1 MNSIQQAA
9 DLLESSETNLVAN
22 QVASQ
27 PFIHSVLSRLDTYTL
42 LGQTVSETSG
52 RFSGVYSATAPL
64 IVNALQTGSSHSG
77 PNAPERVP
85 GLRLLTGLADNHN
98 FPNSHTDSLLYE
110 LRVAVARSV
119 FTLSDTQASLVSQG
133 FSQFLNQVN
142 ALNQEGAFTP
152 SVPPAA
158 SPLPRGPLYGTLFVS
173 LGSLRNLA
181 SVDSTLSGL
190 QLPGVGNFAGRID
203 VGFVIDRQGN
213 FGIAPYRP
221 RPTPGAP
228 KGVASAN
235 VIAGDIRIQVSN
247 ARNLNELN
255 GLTTVEAIT
264 QGAAL
269 SGEIETSRLPNGV
282 PDVRNFHRLRFR
294 PRVRHRNGIYPG
306 YPTRKPLCIDPGVSK
321 TELNVERRKVRLRP
335 ARRPINDDGRSFGR
349 GDHWAARADH
359 RPEIVPISRTESTAA
374 IARGPGRAATTA
386 GRAEPMIPPAFPLRM
401 TT

>member
-1 MNSIQQAA
+1 MWDIRSRNEARPRRRMTPGIECLDVKDLPGAVGPPLGPYQAPATTIPRVFTPPTIVDPHDEINEFLSAELGSGVNSIQQAA

-52 RFSGVYSATAPL
+52 SLSGVYSATAPL

-77 PNAPERVP
+77 PNAPRRVP

-213 FGIAPYRP
+213 FGIGLTARGPLL
-221 RPTPGAP
+221 GAP
-228 KGVASAN
+228 KGVVSAN

-269 SGEIETSRLPNGV
+269 SGEIETSRLP
-282 PDVRNFHRLRFR
+282 
-294 PRVRHRNGIYPG
+294 
-306 YPTRKPLCIDPGVSK
+306 TGVS
-321 TELNVERRKVRLRP
+321 TFATSIGYGSGLE
-335 ARRPINDDGRSFGR
+335 FGT
-349 GDHWAARADH
+349 GMAYTQVIPLGNLYALI
-359 RPEIVPISRTESTAA
+359 PEYPKQS
-374 IARGPGRAATTA
+374 
-386 GRAEPMIPPAFPLRM
+386 
-401 TT
+401 